1 MTQKIN
7 LEQAAQAALD
17 AWEGWNGLGVAG
29 RAQLLQ
35 NFVGQLSDSQA
46 RMAQWQI
53 DQALRL
59 IGGELELPGP
69 TGESNVLYTSG
80 RGLFICT
87 SDENASEV
95 AIIGQLVAALI
106 AGNVVLLAPAPSHT
120 GFCRY
125 LLRLL
130 VAGSC
135 PAAVVQLIENS
146 SLETLGGC
154 PSIAGFAC
162 ICSEAGA
169 RELNR
174 RLVSRDGVLV
184 QLVAETDPE
193 NLDIIGGE
201 YYLSRFIT
209 ESVRTTNTTAV
220 GGNATLL
227 ELGGKA
233 E

>member
-1 MTQKIN
+1 MTQKVN
-7 LEQAAQAALD
+7 LEQAAEAALE
-17 AWEGWNGLGVAG
+17 AWEGWNGLGVSG
-29 RAQLLQ
+29 RAQLMQ
-35 NFVGQLSDSQA
+35 HFVAQLADDQA

-53 DQALRL
+53 DQAQRR
-59 IGGELELPGP
+59 IDGELELPGP
-69 TGESNVLYTSG
+69 TGESNVLFTSG
-80 RGLFICT
+80 RGLCICA
-87 SDENASEV
+87 SDESASEV
-95 AIIGQLVAALI
+95 ALVGQLVAALI
-106 AGNVVLLAPAPSHT
+106 AGNVVLLAPDASHT

-135 PAAVVQLIENS
+135 PAAVVQLIENE
-146 SLETLGGC
+146 SLEALGQC

-162 ICSEAGA
+162 ICSEPAA

-174 RLVSRDGVLV
+174 QLTGRDGVLV
-184 QLVAETDPE
+184 QLIAETDPQ
-193 NLDIIGGE
+193 NLDTIGGE

-209 ESVRTTNTTAV
+209 ESVRTINTTAV